1 MLSQVPLTKQD
12 HIWAILSQS
21 IQLPVNPVIEG
32 TLETIGENVCPMLQ
46 YGETSTLPL
55 SEGDILHQSKLIPEV
70 HKLQSG

>member
-1 MLSQVPLTKQD
+1 VLSQVPLTKQD
-12 HIWAILSQS
+12 HARAILSVHPAPSQHMT
-21 IQLPVNPVIEG
+21 EG

-70 HKLQSG
+70 HKL